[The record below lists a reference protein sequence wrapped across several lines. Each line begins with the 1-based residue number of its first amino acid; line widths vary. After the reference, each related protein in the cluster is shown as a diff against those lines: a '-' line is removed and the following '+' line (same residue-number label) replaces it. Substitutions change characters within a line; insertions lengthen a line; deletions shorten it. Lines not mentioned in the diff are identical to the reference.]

1 MGTASM
7 ETEQHREQEK
17 EQEQEAEQ
25 EEEMEMARRYKLI
38 ERRLKAL

>member
-25 EEEMEMARRYKLI
+25 EEEMEMARHYNLI